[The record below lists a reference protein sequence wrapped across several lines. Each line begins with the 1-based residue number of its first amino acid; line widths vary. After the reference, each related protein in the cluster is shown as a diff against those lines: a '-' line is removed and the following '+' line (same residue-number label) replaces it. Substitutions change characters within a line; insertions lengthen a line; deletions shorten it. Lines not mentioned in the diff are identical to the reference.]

1 MLRAH
6 PCVAPSLLTPVP
18 PGRPGSSTK
27 RKLWRRLRRQRM
39 ATVAVDSSRT
49 RMRSIGSEVRRA
61 GGDDDYSANTCE
73 AIPRGGARWP
83 EEVKDIVRSVL
94 LGMLSNQ

>member
-1 MLRAH
+1 
-6 PCVAPSLLTPVP
+6 
-18 PGRPGSSTK
+18 
-27 RKLWRRLRRQRM
+27 M
-39 ATVAVDSSRT
+39 ATVAVASSRT

-73 AIPRGGARWP
+73 AIPRGGARWS

-94 LGMLSNQ
+94 LGMSSHQ